1 MSPREATQTDA
12 MNRLGLTSAYE
23 ALEMAG
29 YVPNRTPSTRL
40 DRIGTFYG
48 QTSDDWRDTNAS
60 QIVDTYFVTAG
71 VRAFAPGRINFHFKF
86 SGPSYSID
94 TACSSSM
101 AAIQLACTSLWAK
114 DCDTAV
120 TGGLNVMTNSDI
132 FAGLSRG
139 QFLSKTGNCQTF
151 DNDADGYCC
160 GDGITMLILKRLEA
174 TEADND
180 RVLGLILETSTGQGT
195 HYTPLGRDLYE
206 LNSHFGTDILSFDSI
221 AIRQGFPSVLALI
234 QGDAAI
240 DKSSPMVVQVGL
252 TCLQMALARFWATWG
267 VGPDVV
273 LGHSLGEYA
282 ALNAAG
288 VLSIS
293 DPIFLVGHRAKLL
306 EERCTVGSQAMLA
319 SKSSAKVV
327 SDMIATLSGISI
339 ACINGPQETVLSGTT
354 TDIDV
359 AANTLSIQGV
369 KSKKLNLQYAFHSS
383 QIDVILDDFEKV
395 ASVANFHKP
404 KIGS

>member
-1 MSPREATQTDA
+1 
-12 MNRLGLTSAYE
+12 
-23 ALEMAG
+23 
-29 YVPNRTPSTRL
+29 
-40 DRIGTFYG
+40 
-48 QTSDDWRDTNAS
+48 
-60 QIVDTYFVTAG
+60 
-71 VRAFAPGRINFHFKF
+71 
-86 SGPSYSID
+86 
-94 TACSSSM
+94 
-101 AAIQLACTSLWAK
+101 
-114 DCDTAV
+114 
-120 TGGLNVMTNSDI
+120 
-132 FAGLSRG
+132 
-139 QFLSKTGNCQTF
+139 
-151 DNDADGYCC
+151 
-160 GDGITMLILKRLEA
+160 MLILKRLEA